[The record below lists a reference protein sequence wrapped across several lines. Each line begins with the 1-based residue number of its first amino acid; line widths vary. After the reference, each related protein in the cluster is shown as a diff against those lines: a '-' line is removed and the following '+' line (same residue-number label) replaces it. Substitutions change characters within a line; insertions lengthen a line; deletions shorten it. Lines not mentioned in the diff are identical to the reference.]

1 MNLQVYGNICVC
13 IIESER
19 LDCIFFNIFSCSEWY
34 KEVAAAAFS
43 GRKPSLGKAI
53 IRFVWIELMF
63 IGLFGFLN
71 VSC

>member
-1 MNLQVYGNICVC
+1 VSFLFF
-13 IIESER
+13 
-19 LDCIFFNIFSCSEWY
+19 IFCSEWY

-53 IRFVWIELMF
+53 IRFAWIELMF
-63 IGLFGFLN
+63 VGLFGFLN